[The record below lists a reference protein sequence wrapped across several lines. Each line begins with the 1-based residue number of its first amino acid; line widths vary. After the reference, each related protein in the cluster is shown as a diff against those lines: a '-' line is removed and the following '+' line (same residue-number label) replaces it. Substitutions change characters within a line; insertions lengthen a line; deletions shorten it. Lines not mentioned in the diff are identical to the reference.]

1 MIIFRPLLIV
11 FLPRLFFILL
21 LFFFAKN
28 KSGGDLFIKAI
39 GLFSLLFYILLWVY
53 LILVKINKKRDYFIP
68 LIIMILTEIFLY
80 FYIL

>member
-1 MIIFRPLLIV
+1 MITFRPLLIV
-11 FLPRLFFILL
+11 FLPRLFFIFL

-28 KSGGDLFIKAI
+28 KSGGDLFFKAI

-68 LIIMILTEIFLY
+68 LIIMVLTEIFLY
-80 FYIL
+80 FYIV